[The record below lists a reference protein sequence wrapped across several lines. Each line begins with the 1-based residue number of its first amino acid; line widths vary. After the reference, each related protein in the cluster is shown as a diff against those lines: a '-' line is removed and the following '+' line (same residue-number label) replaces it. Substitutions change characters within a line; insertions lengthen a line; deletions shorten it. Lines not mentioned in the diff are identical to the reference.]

1 MSLLLVVQ
9 IRAMLCF
16 TTVYRVDI
24 CMRRLCRRH
33 SYSGL
38 ERVERLVRRL
48 LLLRL
53 LSMLL
58 LLVLVLRWRRRM
70 HSLVH
75 CCLLRVRWPAALRY
89 VWHHTLLSRRMLEHA
104 STLCVRAPLIA
115 LASYPL
121 DVLCVQLLLLLLLL
135 AMKCCCLWYY
145 FSLTRALL
153 SRTHTAPRRIITAP
167 APSSRC
173 CLQGQGSARRLL
185 LHSLLLHL
193 LLLWRLH
200 FWYRLFSRGGG
211 RFWRSLLRSFHLEQL
226 DFFARMV
233 ILWLCMRGDVVFH
246 LVFGGM
252 IGLV

>member
-135 AMKCCCLWYY
+135 AMKCCCWLWYY
-145 FSLTRALL
+145 YLSLSRVLL
-153 SRTHTAPRRIITAP
+153 SRTHIPPWCIITAS

-173 CLQGQGSARRLL
+173 CRQGQGPARR
-185 LHSLLLHL
+185 LLLHL
-193 LLLWRLH
+193 LLLH
-200 FWYRLFSRGGG
+200 
-211 RFWRSLLRSFHLEQL
+211 LLLL
-226 DFFARMV
+226 
-233 ILWLCMRGDVVFH
+233 L
-246 LVFGGM
+246 
-252 IGLV
+252 